1 MMNEYIIVFDSGAPS
16 FRCGIKKTITAISPA
31 DAVVKLMQSIKV
43 DCITSIQKL
52 DNTKEE
58 CRI

>member
-1 MMNEYIIVFDSGAPS
+1 MMNEYVIVFDSGAPS
-16 FRCGIKKTITAISPA
+16 FKCVIKETITAISPA
-31 DAVVKLMQSIKV
+31 DAVVKLMQSVKV